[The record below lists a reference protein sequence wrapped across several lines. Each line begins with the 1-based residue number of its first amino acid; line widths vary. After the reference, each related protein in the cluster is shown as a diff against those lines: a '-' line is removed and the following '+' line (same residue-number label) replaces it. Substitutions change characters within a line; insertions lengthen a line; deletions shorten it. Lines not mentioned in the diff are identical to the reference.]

1 MDNNDESGNSPEV
14 VAFWAAY
21 LATLPE
27 ADRPATFTAW
37 SFGHTPAVADE
48 LGALVMAGRKTGTAS
63 LLQAYEV
70 QHEPL
75 PQVGD
80 YSVIL
85 NGAGQ
90 PLCIIQTTHLEI
102 RPFNAVTAEHAYAEG
117 EDDRSLAAWRE
128 VHWRYFGRECAALG
142 LECTETMPVLC
153 ERFRVV
159 FRGAA

>member
-1 MDNNDESGNSPEV
+1 MNNNEENSPEV
-14 VAFWAAY
+14 AAFWEAY
-21 LATLPE
+21 LATLLE
-27 ADRPATFTAW
+27 ADRPTAFTAW
-37 SFGHTPAVADE
+37 SFGHTSAIADE
-48 LGALVMAGRKTGTAS
+48 LGALVVAGRKTGTAS
-63 LLQAYEV
+63 LLWAYEV

-85 NGAGQ
+85 NGAGR

-128 VHWRYFGRECAALG
+128 VHWRVFGLECAALG
-142 LECTETMPVLC
+142 LERTETMPVLC